1 MNNIVD
7 IGRKMRDK
15 RQEKGMT
22 LDDIAAEVK
31 VAKSTVQR
39 YETGKIE
46 TPKIPVVREIAKA
59 LGVSAQW
66 LLGDSL
72 EEPEDYT
79 YIPLLGEVAAGM
91 GAWADNRIE
100 DYIVE
105 GGLKKDKDR
114 ELIYLR
120 VTGDSMY
127 PEFHEGD
134 FVLVECTPT
143 VESGSFAVV
152 IVDNENGVVKRV
164 VYGED
169 YIELLSV
176 NPMYPPRVFKGDDIA
191 RIRIFGRVV
200 GLKRNF

>member
-1 MNNIVD
+1 MNDIVE
-7 IGRKMRDK
+7 IGKKMREK
-15 RQEKGMT
+15 RRELKLT
-22 LDDIAAEVK
+22 LDDVADTVK
-31 VAKSTVQR
+31 VAKSTIQR

-59 LGVSAQW
+59 LGMSSQW
-66 LLGDSL
+66 LLG
-72 EEPEDYT
+72 ENIEDGDEYT

-105 GGLKKDKDR
+105 GGACKERDKD
-114 ELIYLR
+114 LIYLR
-120 VTGDSMY
+120 VSGDSMY
-127 PEFHEGD
+127 PEFHDGD
-134 FVLVECTPT
+134 FVLVECTPS

-164 VYGED
+164 VYADD
-169 YIELLSV
+169 YVELLSV
-176 NPMYPPRVFKGDDIA
+176 NPMYPPRIFKGADME
-191 RIRIFGRVV
+191 RIRIFGKVV